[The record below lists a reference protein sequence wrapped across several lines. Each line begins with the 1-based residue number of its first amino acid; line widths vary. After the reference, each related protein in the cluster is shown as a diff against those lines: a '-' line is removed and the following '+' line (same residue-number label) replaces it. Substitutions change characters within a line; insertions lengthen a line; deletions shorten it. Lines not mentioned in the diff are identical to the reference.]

1 MKFFSIYLL
10 VFGKKLVT
18 LPHLFIVFN
27 GMEKDERE
35 ILLEKFAE
43 ANRRLQIVNE
53 QLAIANK
60 KLKEYEEK
68 AQKAENASKMKS
80 LFLANMSH
88 EIRTPLNAIEGFS
101 RVIVE
106 TDSPED
112 RMKFF
117 EIIESNNNRLQSL
130 VNEILD
136 LSRVESG
143 EIVMKKSPT
152 DLHDLCQGIKNLF
165 KFRCPDT
172 VRLEWENPL
181 MTVNFNTDA
190 NRLTQVFS
198 NLISNSLK
206 HTASGRIS
214 YGYQIINDG
223 QQIQFFVDDTGSG
236 IAKED
241 IDHIFE
247 TYVSRD
253 AETTKNGYGLGLP
266 LCKIIVEKLGGSITV
281 QSELG
286 KGSRFEFTLPF
297 EGTIG
302 GIDTNKP
309 STTTNVRTIR
319 ISGRS
324 DDPNKQKILV
334 AEDEDSNYELVKI
347 VLQKRYKLLRAHN
360 GIEAVTINEDE
371 HPDLVLMD
379 IRMPEMNGLDA
390 TRIIKEVSPSTPVI
404 ALSAYAFEENIRDA
418 KDAGCDEFM
427 AKPFKVEA
435 LIEMVKKYLD
445 K

>member
-1 MKFFSIYLL
+1 
-10 VFGKKLVT
+10 
-18 LPHLFIVFN
+18 
-27 GMEKDERE
+27 MEKDEKE
-35 ILLEKFAE
+35 ILLQKFAD
-43 ANRRLQIVNE
+43 ANRKLMLANE

-106 TDSPED
+106 TDSQED
-112 RMKFF
+112 RMKFY

-143 EIVMKKSPT
+143 EIVMKKTST
-152 DLHDLCQGIKNLF
+152 DLNELCAGVKNIF

-172 VRLEWENPL
+172 VKLVWEKPL
-181 MTVNFNTDA
+181 MTVTMNTDS

-198 NLISNSLK
+198 NLISNALK
-206 HTASGRIS
+206 HTATGRIT
-214 YGYQIINDG
+214 YGYKLQEEAQKIE
-223 QQIQFFVDDTGSG
+223 FFVEDTGSG
-236 IAKED
+236 IAKKD
-241 IDHIFE
+241 IEQIFK

-266 LCKIIVEKLGGSITV
+266 LCKIIVEKLGGTISV
-281 QSELG
+281 ESEVG
-286 KGSRFEFTLPF
+286 KGSTFHFVMPF

-302 GIDTNKP
+302 GLDQTKTA
-309 STTTNVRTIR
+309 STTSVRTIR
-319 ISGRS
+319 ISERS
-324 DDPNKQKILV
+324 DDAKMKKILV

-347 VLQKRYKLLRAHN
+347 VLQKRYRLLRAHN

-371 HPDLVLMD
+371 KPDMILMD

-390 TRIIKEVSPSTPVI
+390 TRIIKEVSSDTPVV
-404 ALSAYAFEENIRDA
+404 ALSAYAFEENVREA
-418 KDAGCDEFM
+418 KAAGCDDFL
-427 AKPFKVEA
+427 AKPFKVEN
-435 LIEMVKKYLD
+435 LIEVVRKYLND
-445 K
+445 

>member
-1 MKFFSIYLL
+1 
-10 VFGKKLVT
+10 
-18 LPHLFIVFN
+18 
-27 GMEKDERE
+27 MERDEKE
-35 ILLEKFAE
+35 ILLQKFAD
-43 ANRRLQIVNE
+43 ANRKLLLVNE

-143 EIVMKKSPT
+143 EIVMKKAET
-152 DLHDLCQGIKNLF
+152 DLNELCSSIKNLF

-172 VRLEWENPL
+172 VKLEWHKPL
-181 MTVNFNTDA
+181 MPVTFNTDA

-206 HTASGRIS
+206 HTSSGTIS
-214 YGYQIINDG
+214 YGYKVLDDG
-223 QQIQFFVDDTGSG
+223 QNIQFFEKDTGSG

-241 IDHIFE
+241 IAHIFE

-253 AETTKNGYGLGLP
+253 AETSKNGYGLGLP
-266 LCKIIVEKLGGSITV
+266 LCKIIVEKLGGTISV
-281 QSELG
+281 ESEVG
-286 KGSRFEFTLPF
+286 QGSTFTFVMPF

-302 GIDTNKP
+302 GINQAKTT
-309 STTTNVRTIR
+309 TTTNVRTIR
-319 ISGRS
+319 ISGRP
-324 DDPNKQKILV
+324 DDLDMKKILV

-360 GIEAVTINEDE
+360 GIEAVTLNEDE
-371 HPDLVLMD
+371 KPDLILMD

-390 TRIIKEVSPSTPVI
+390 TRIIKEVSTNTPIV
-404 ALSAYAFEENIRDA
+404 ALSAYAFEENIREA
-418 KDAGCDEFM
+418 KAAGCDEFM
-427 AKPFKVEA
+427 AKPFKVEN
-435 LIEMVKKYLD
+435 LIEVVKKYLD
-445 K
+445 T